1 MATMEEFLA
10 LIRNATDDQLKA
22 FKAAMPKDESFS
34 PISEEERKAE
44 EERLTRMFNLE
55 QDRAE
60 VLQKSSLLMNDINK
74 AKEQEAI
81 AMQKQVELALQL
93 EVQRIAA
100 VKEETDAAKKKQAEE
115 VAQLE
120 FAIKQVKAG
129 KEITADLALNNDI
142 LLDMLDKYEDIVP
155 AQQAINDLTSE
166 TKNNIDDLVK
176 GMGSFVGLTDKV
188 SSSKIG
194 KMTQLFETIG
204 KGGEDGAAATELLTR
219 QMSKMFSVQNIAM
232 NVGTKIFKESMKV
245 LNAFDQGLATLAG
258 KTGTVGKFNDVL
270 YDTQRAGN
278 LLGVSMEGAANAII
292 ALNAGTS
299 QFAKLSKQTQT
310 DLAISTSQMET
321 LGISAS
327 DTAEFMENAFKI
339 MGMGATEA
347 IETQT
352 ELAMAG
358 VQLGIGA
365 DKIVKDFNAASKT
378 LAVYGKG
385 SIKVFKG
392 LAAQAK
398 AAGVEVSTLLGI
410 VQKFDTFSGAA
421 EGAAHFN
428 ALLGTQLSTTQMLMM
443 TEDERMKT
451 LIQQVQAQGVAFGDM
466 DRFTQKSIAAAAGIT
481 DMNEANR
488 IFSMSLADY
497 EANSKELANN
507 AEAQKKFDDAVQA
520 TVPTMKKF
528 QNLATELIV
537 MVQPALE
544 KLGEIADYLTDAF
557 QNMGKE
563 TKEALGTAAMAIAGI
578 LVVAPLFAVG
588 GGFMAGLAAIGP
600 AIAGIGAGVATAAAA
615 ISGIAMTGIGAAA
628 LGALALAGGG
638 IAVAMVSMS
647 KSKAKMAESNAKMV
661 SEGSDTIKAMADIG
675 NADFSGIATKFR
687 GAMQELSK
695 MGSDVKVTSTLQNLA
710 LIGSSTAF
718 DMTGAKIAASST
730 NVTANV
736 SNVFDGMK
744 LTLEAGGQQFEAYI
758 KDVAATTAMS

>member
-1 MATMEEFLA
+1 MAPPTMQQFLD
-10 LIRNATDDQLKA
+10 LIQSATPDELRA
-22 FKAAMPKDESFS
+22 FRAAMPGGSAGDVGGALDPEQKKQLED
-34 PISEEERKAE
+34 
-44 EERLTRMFNLE
+44 LLNLE
-55 QDRAE
+55 TQRAK
-60 VLQKSSLLMNDINK
+60 VLQKSSLLMGDINK
-74 AKEQEAI
+74 SKEQEAL
-81 AMQKQVELALQL
+81 AMQKQVELALKL
-93 EVQRIAA
+93 EISDVARSLLADDE
-100 VKEETDAAKKKQAEE
+100 KEKKVEALKAM
-115 VAQLE
+115 LE
-120 FAIKQVKAG
+120 QVKAG
-129 KEITADLALNNDI
+129 KEISAIVANVSSG
-142 LLDMLDKYEDIVP
+142 LLSQLDSYKKIVP
-155 AQQAINDLTSE
+155 AQQRINDLTSE
-166 TKNNIDDLVK
+166 TKDNIDDLVK
-176 GMGSFVGLTDKV
+176 GMGSFVGLSDKV
-188 SSSKIG
+188 SGSGIG
-194 KMTQLFETIG
+194 KMTQLFETI
-204 KGGEDGAAATELLTR
+204 KSGGEEGAAATELLGR
-219 QMSKMFSVQNIAM
+219 QMGKMFSVQNVAM
-232 NVGTKIFKESMKV
+232 NIASGIFNQSMKV
-245 LNAFDQGLATLAG
+245 FTDFDNALASVAG
-258 KTGTVGKFNDVL
+258 KTGTVGKFNDNL
-270 YDTQRAGN
+270 YDAQRAGN
-278 LLGVSMEGAANAII
+278 LLGVSMDDAANSLI

-299 QFAKLSKQTQT
+299 QFAKLNSKTRT
-310 DLAISTSQMET
+310 DLVIATSQFEK
-321 LGISAS
+321 LGVSAT

-339 MGMGATEA
+339 MNMSASEA
-347 IETQT
+347 IDTQT

-385 SIKVFKG
+385 SVKVFKG

-497 EANSKELANN
+497 EANSKELASN

-520 TVPTMKKF
+520 TVPTMNKF
-528 QNLATELIV
+528 KNLATEMIV

-544 KLGEIADYLTDAF
+544 KLGEVADYLTEAF
-557 QNMGKE
+557 QSMSKE

-578 LVVAPLFAVG
+578 LVIAPLFAVG

-600 AIAGIGAGVATAAAA
+600 AIAGIGAGIATATAAVTAVAA
-615 ISGIAMTGIGAAA
+615 TGLGAGV
-628 LGALALAGGG
+628 LGALVLAGGG
-638 IAVAMVSMS
+638 IAMTLASMAN
-647 KSKAKMAESNAKMV
+647 SKAKMAESNAKMV
-661 SEGSDTIKAMADIG
+661 SEGSDTIKAMADVG

-687 GAMQELSK
+687 GVMQELNS

>member
-1 MATMEEFLA
+1 MAEPTDPTAPTMAQILEA
-10 LIRNATDDQLKA
+10 IKNASTENVKA
-22 FKAAMPKDESFS
+22 FKDALGVSEATSTSRDTSELDAKALDMLAKRAQLTSQISKMKDLEY
-34 PISEEERKAE
+34 KAE
-44 EERLTRMFNLE
+44 KTRVLEIAQLLKDNGDILEADRQAAEDMIAALESGQDLASTRFNVAEL
-55 QDRAE
+55 DE
-60 VLQKSSLLMNDINK
+60 VLDK
-74 AKEQEAI
+74 I
-81 AMQKQVELALQL
+81 AEMKDVEEL
-93 EVQRIAA
+93 RNAA
-100 VKEETDAAKKKQAEE
+100 VKEGRDVQAKSAAEGIAGMVGLKNYSNSAIGKVTDLFASMADGSEAAQGQARILGE
-115 VAQLE
+115 QLAE
-120 FAIKQVKAG
+120 AFS
-129 KEITADLALNNDI
+129 
-142 LLDMLDKYEDIVP
+142 P
-155 AQQAINDLTSE
+155 QAI
-166 TKNNIDDLVK
+166 
-176 GMGSFVGLTDKV
+176 GLAVFNKV
-188 SSSKIG
+188 
-194 KMTQLFETIG
+194 L
-204 KGGEDGAAATELLTR
+204 
-219 QMSKMFSVQNIAM
+219 
-232 NVGTKIFKESMKV
+232 KESMKV

-310 DLAISTSQMET
+310 DLAISTSQMER
-321 LGISAS
+321 LGVSAS

-385 SIKVFKG
+385 SVKVFKG

-544 KLGEIADYLTDAF
+544 KLGEIADYLTEAF
-557 QNMGKE
+557 QNMSKE

-687 GAMQELSK
+687 GAMQELSR

>member
-1 MATMEEFLA
+1 MAEPTDPTMAQILEA
-10 LIRNATDDQLKA
+10 IKNASTENIKA
-22 FKAAMPKDESFS
+22 FKDALGV
-34 PISEEERKAE
+34 SETTSTSRDTSELDAKA
-44 EERLTRMFNLE
+44 
-55 QDRAE
+55 
-60 VLQKSSLLMNDINK
+60 
-74 AKEQEAI
+74 
-81 AMQKQVELALQL
+81 
-93 EVQRIAA
+93 
-100 VKEETDAAKKKQAEE
+100 
-115 VAQLE
+115 
-120 FAIKQVKAG
+120 
-129 KEITADLALNNDI
+129 
-142 LLDMLDKYEDIVP
+142 LDMLAKR
-155 AQQAINDLTSE
+155 AQLTSQISKMKDLE
-166 TKNNIDDLVK
+166 YKAEKTRVLEIAQLLKDNGDILEADRQAAEDMIAALESGQDLASTRFNVAELDDVLDK
-176 GMGSFVGLTDKV
+176 IAGMKDVEEARNAAIKEGRDVQAKSATEGIAGMVGLKNY
-188 SSSKIG
+188 SNSAIG
-194 KMTQLFETIG
+194 KVTDLFASMADGSKAAQGQARILGEQLGEAFSPKAIG
-204 KGGEDGAAATELLTR
+204 LAV
-219 QMSKMFSVQNIAM
+219 FN
-232 NVGTKIFKESMKV
+232 KIFKESMKV
-245 LNAFDQGLATLAG
+245 LDAFDAGLATLAG

-310 DLAISTSQMET
+310 DLAISTSQMER
-321 LGISAS
+321 LGVSAS

-347 IETQT
+347 IDTQT

-378 LAVYGKG
+378 LAVYGKD

-410 VQKFDTFSGAA
+410 TQKFDTFSGAA

-451 LIQQVQAQGVAFGDM
+451 LVQQVQSQGIAFGEM

-497 EANSKELANN
+497 EANAAEMENN
-507 AEAQKKFDDAVQA
+507 AAAQQKFDDAVQS

-557 QNMGKE
+557 QNMSKE

-578 LVVAPLFAVG
+578 LVIAPLFAVG
-588 GGFMAGLAAIGP
+588 GGFMAGIAAIGP
-600 AIAGIGAGVATAAAA
+600 AIAGIGVGVATAATA

-628 LGALALAGGG
+628 LGALAVTGTGLAL
-638 IAVAMVSMS
+638 AMVSMS
-647 KSKAKMAESNAKMV
+647 NSKAKMAESNAKMV
-661 SEGSDTIKAMADIG
+661 NEGSDTIKAMADIG
-675 NADFSGIATKFR
+675 NADFSGVATKFK
-687 GAMQELSK
+687 GVMEELSS

-710 LIGSSTAF
+710 LMNTGTAF
-718 DMTGAKIAASST
+718 SLTGAKIAASTT
-730 NVTANV
+730 NVTANIQ
-736 SNVFDGMK
+736 NVFDNTK
-744 LTLEAGGQQFEAYI
+744 LYLEIEGEPIMA
-758 KDVAATTAMS
+758 KVRTASAQTALSV

>member
-10 LIRNATDDQLKA
+10 LIKNATDDQLKA

-34 PISEEERKAE
+34 SISGESLKDA

-55 QDRAE
+55 QERAE

-74 AKEQEAI
+74 SKEQEAK
-81 AMQKQVELALQL
+81 AMQKQVQLALEL
-93 EVQRIAA
+93 EVQRAMREEA
-100 VKEETDAAKKKQAEE
+100 ETDIAKKEQATRI
-115 VAQLE
+115 AQLQRS
-120 FAIKQVKAG
+120 IQQVKAG
-129 KEITADLALNNDI
+129 KEITENLALNNAT

-155 AQQAINDLTSE
+155 AQQRINDLTSE

-194 KMTQLFETIG
+194 KMTQLFETMG
-204 KGGEDGAAATELLTR
+204 KGGEEGAAATELLTR

-232 NVGTKIFKESMKV
+232 NVGAKIFKESMKV
-245 LNAFDQGLATLAG
+245 LNAFDAGLATLAS

-278 LLGVSMEGAANAII
+278 LLGVSMDGAANAII

-299 QFAKLSKQTQT
+299 QFAKLSKQTRT
-310 DLAISTSQMET
+310 DLAISTSQMER
-321 LGISAS
+321 LGVSAS
-327 DTAEFMENAFKI
+327 DTADFMENAFKI
-339 MGMGATEA
+339 MNMSASEA
-347 IETQT
+347 IDTQT
-352 ELAMAG
+352 ELAMSG
-358 VQLGIGA
+358 VALGMTA
-365 DKIVKDFNAASKT
+365 DKMIKDFNAASKT

-385 SIKVFKG
+385 SVKVFKS

-398 AAGVEVSTLLGI
+398 AAGVEVSSLLGI
-410 VQKFDTFSGAA
+410 AQKFDTFSGAA

-451 LIQQVQAQGVAFGDM
+451 LVESVQAQGIAFGDM

-497 EANSKELANN
+497 EANAREMENN
-507 AEAQKKFDDAVQA
+507 TEAQQKFDDAVQA
-520 TVPTMKKF
+520 TVPTMLKF
-528 QNLATELIV
+528 QNLATEMIV

-544 KLGEIADYLTDAF
+544 KLGEVADYLTDAF
-557 QNMGKE
+557 QSMSKE
-563 TKEALGTAAMAIAGI
+563 TKEALGTAALAIAGI
-578 LVVAPLFAVG
+578 LVIAPLFAVG
-588 GGFMAGLAAIGP
+588 GGFMAGIMAIGP
-600 AIAGIGAGVATAAAA
+600 AIAGIGVGVATAATA

-628 LGALALAGGG
+628 LGALALTGTGLAL
-638 IAVAMVSMS
+638 AMVSMS
-647 KSKAKMAESNAKMV
+647 SSKAKMAESNATMV
-661 SEGSDTIKAMADIG
+661 SEGSDTIQAMADIG
-675 NADFSGIATKFR
+675 NADFSGIATKFK
-687 GAMQELSK
+687 GVMQELST

-710 LIGSSTAF
+710 LMSTGTAF
-718 DMTGAKIAASST
+718 NLTGAKIAASTT

-744 LTLEAGGQQFEAYI
+744 LILEAGGRQFEAYI
-758 KDVAATTAMS
+758 KDVAAKTAMT

>member
-1 MATMEEFLA
+1 MAEPTDPTAPTMAQILEA
-10 LIRNATDDQLKA
+10 IKNASTENVKA
-22 FKAAMPKDESFS
+22 FKDALGVSETTSTSRDTSELDAKALDMLAKRAQLTSQISKMKDLEY
-34 PISEEERKAE
+34 KAE
-44 EERLTRMFNLE
+44 KTRVLEIAQLLKDNGDILEADRQAAEDMIAALESGQDLASTRFNVAEL
-55 QDRAE
+55 DE
-60 VLQKSSLLMNDINK
+60 VLDK
-74 AKEQEAI
+74 I
-81 AMQKQVELALQL
+81 AEMKDVEEL
-93 EVQRIAA
+93 RNAA
-100 VKEETDAAKKKQAEE
+100 VKEGRDVQAKSAAEGIAGMVGLKNYSNSAIGKVTDLFASMADGSEAAQGQARILGE
-115 VAQLE
+115 QLAE
-120 FAIKQVKAG
+120 AFS
-129 KEITADLALNNDI
+129 
-142 LLDMLDKYEDIVP
+142 P
-155 AQQAINDLTSE
+155 QAI
-166 TKNNIDDLVK
+166 
-176 GMGSFVGLTDKV
+176 GLAVFNKV
-188 SSSKIG
+188 
-194 KMTQLFETIG
+194 L
-204 KGGEDGAAATELLTR
+204 
-219 QMSKMFSVQNIAM
+219 
-232 NVGTKIFKESMKV
+232 KESMKV

-310 DLAISTSQMET
+310 DLAISTSQMER
-321 LGISAS
+321 LGVSAS

-385 SIKVFKG
+385 SVKVFKG

-544 KLGEIADYLTDAF
+544 KLGEIADYLTEAF
-557 QNMGKE
+557 QNMSKE

-687 GAMQELSK
+687 GAMQELSR

>member
-1 MATMEEFLA
+1 MAEPTDPTPPTMAQILEA
-10 LIRNATDDQLKA
+10 IKNASTENIKA
-22 FKAAMPKDESFS
+22 FKDALGV
-34 PISEEERKAE
+34 SETTSTSRDSSELDAKA
-44 EERLTRMFNLE
+44 
-55 QDRAE
+55 
-60 VLQKSSLLMNDINK
+60 
-74 AKEQEAI
+74 
-81 AMQKQVELALQL
+81 
-93 EVQRIAA
+93 
-100 VKEETDAAKKKQAEE
+100 
-115 VAQLE
+115 
-120 FAIKQVKAG
+120 
-129 KEITADLALNNDI
+129 
-142 LLDMLDKYEDIVP
+142 LDMLAKRAQLTSQISKMKDLEYKAEKTRVLEIAQLLKDNGDILEADRQAAEDMIAALESGQELASTRFNVAELDDVLDKIAEMKDIEELRNAAIKDGRDVQAKSAAEGIAGMVGLKNYSNSAIGKVTDLFASMADGSEA
-155 AQQAINDLTSE
+155 AQGQARILGEQLAEAFSPQAI
-166 TKNNIDDLVK
+166 
-176 GMGSFVGLTDKV
+176 GLAV
-188 SSSKIG
+188 FNKI
-194 KMTQLFETIG
+194 L
-204 KGGEDGAAATELLTR
+204 
-219 QMSKMFSVQNIAM
+219 
-232 NVGTKIFKESMKV
+232 KESMKV
-245 LNAFDQGLATLAG
+245 LNAFDSGLAALAG

-310 DLAISTSQMET
+310 DLAISTSQMER
-321 LGISAS
+321 LGVSAS

-365 DKIVKDFNAASKT
+365 DKIVKDFTAASKT

-385 SIKVFKG
+385 SMKVFKS

-398 AAGVEVSTLLGI
+398 AANVEVSTLLGI

-451 LIQQVQAQGVAFGDM
+451 LVQQVQAQGIAFGEM

-497 EANSKELANN
+497 EANSRELANN
-507 AEAQKKFDDAVQA
+507 AEAQQKFDDAVQA
-520 TVPTMKKF
+520 TVPTMQKF
-528 QNLATELIV
+528 KNLATELIV

-557 QNMGKE
+557 QSMSKE
-563 TKEALGTAAMAIAGI
+563 TKEALGTAALAISGI
-578 LVVAPLFAVG
+578 LVLAPLFAVG

-600 AIAGIGAGVATAAAA
+600 AIAGIGAGIATATAAVTAVAA
-615 ISGIAMTGIGAAA
+615 TGIGAGV
-628 LGALALAGGG
+628 LGALVLAGGG
-638 IAVAMVSMS
+638 IAMTLASMAN
-647 KSKAKMAESNAKMV
+647 SKAKMAESNAKMV
-661 SEGSDTIKAMADIG
+661 NEGSDTIKAMADVG
-675 NADFSGIATKFR
+675 NADFSGIATKFK
-687 GAMQELSK
+687 GVMQELNS